1 MKLIISIVNSDDARG
16 LLDQLVTRG
25 FRATVIST
33 TGGFLREGNTT
44 MFVGTEDS
52 KVDEVLRIIRQ
63 SSHTRTQYVSPL
75 PPNME
80 PGELYTPNPIE
91 VQIGGA
97 TVFVLNVERFERY

>member
-44 MFVGTEDS
+44 MFVVTEDS

-75 PPNME
+75 PPIME

>member
-16 LLDQLVTRG
+16 LLDQLLTRG
-25 FRATVIST
+25 YRTTVVST

-44 MFVGTEDS
+44 IFVGTEDN

-75 PPNME
+75 PPIME

-97 TVFVLNVERFERY
+97 TVFVLDVERFERY

>member
-1 MKLIISIVNSDDARG
+1 MKLIVSIVNSDDARG

-25 FRATVIST
+25 FRATVIGT

-44 MFVGTEDS
+44 MFVGTEDE

-75 PPNME
+75 PPIME
-80 PGELYTPNPIE
+80 PGELYTPNSIE

-97 TVFVLNVERFERY
+97 TVFVLDVERFERF

>member
-44 MFVGTEDS
+44 MFVGTEDA

-75 PPNME
+75 PPN
-80 PGELYTPNPIE
+80 PIE